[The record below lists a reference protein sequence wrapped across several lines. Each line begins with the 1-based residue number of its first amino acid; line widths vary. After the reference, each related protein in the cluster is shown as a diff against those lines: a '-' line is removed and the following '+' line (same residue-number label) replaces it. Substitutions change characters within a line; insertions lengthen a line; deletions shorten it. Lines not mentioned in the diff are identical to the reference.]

1 MSENRV
7 REPFL
12 LVLLSVGVFVALSFI
27 KTDFTASGYT
37 ARKVNVLADVVAEG
51 RIAKART
58 TSPVINDS
66 MQKKRGKFMK
76 AEKHSSEI
84 VEFGNDSLGGLIRFF
99 MALEQ
104 RKTQG
109 KTVRIAYF
117 GDSMIE
123 GDLISQDLRELMQDT
138 FGGTG
143 VGFMPI
149 TSIVAG
155 FRTSV
160 SHSFSKNWT
169 DHNLLEKDNGGHGP
183 GITGHTFIPPY
194 AGSVDSTGEGAAWV
208 SYTAASK
215 RKHLDKFCNVR
226 MFYSAPEG
234 THYVNMNQTRYKLEN
249 GSVQELLVK
258 PSTPCQRVQAS
269 FSSSSPLDVYGFSLD
284 SDSGVYVD
292 NFSYRGNSG
301 LTLTKMPYR
310 VLSGL
315 NKHLDYDLIIL
326 QYGPNVVNSKLKS
339 YDWYEKGMITVV
351 EHLKNAFPTA
361 SILIIST
368 GDKGYRKNGTMGT
381 DPAVPILI
389 DAQRRTAEKTGS
401 AFWNLFEAMGGEGS
415 MIKWV
420 QGDTVYAN
428 KDYTHFNHRGAK
440 RIGQMLHNKLMSE
453 YKLYKKS
460 AT

>member
-1 MSENRV
+1 MAENRV

-12 LVLLSVGVFVALSFI
+12 LVLLTVAVLVALSFV
-27 KTDFTASGYT
+27 KTDFSTTTYT
-37 ARKVNVLADVVAEG
+37 ARKVNVLSEVVAEG
-51 RIAKART
+51 RAAKART
-58 TSPVINDS
+58 STPVINDS

-76 AEKHSSEI
+76 AEKHSAEI
-84 VEFGNDSLGGLIRFF
+84 VEFGSDSLGGLIRFF

-123 GDLISQDLRELMQDT
+123 GDLISQDLRELLQDT
-138 FGGTG
+138 FGGCG

-160 SHSFSKNWT
+160 THSFSKNWT
-169 DHNLLEKDNGGHGP
+169 DHNLLEKDNAGHGP

-194 AGSVDSTGEGAAWV
+194 TGSADSTGEGGGWV
-208 SYTAASK
+208 SYSAPAK
-215 RKHLDKFCNVR
+215 RKHLDKFCNVHL
-226 MFYSAPEG
+226 YYAAPEG
-234 THYVNMNQTRYKLEN
+234 THYVSMNQTRYKLET
-249 GSVQELLVK
+249 GGVQELVVR
-258 PSTPCQRVQAS
+258 PETPYQRVQAS
-269 FSSSSPLDVYGFSLD
+269 FSSSAPLDVYGFSLD
-284 SDSGVYVD
+284 SDSGVFVD

-315 NKHLDYDLIIL
+315 NKYLDYDLIIL

-351 EHLKNAFPTA
+351 QHLKSAFPTA

-381 DPAVPILI
+381 DPAVPILVE
-389 DAQRRTAEKTGS
+389 AQRRTAEKTGS
-401 AFWNLFEAMGGEGS
+401 AFWNLYEAMGGEGS

-440 RIGQMLHNKLMSE
+440 RIGTMLHNKLMSE